1 MNADS
6 LRSQLA
12 ARARAPGFGP
22 DRARTLAQEV
32 GQELLAK
39 SRHVREPNFTE
50 LHPDDLEVLFD
61 AYDRRFLGG
70 LCRRALAPARLSFR
84 LSLKMTRT
92 GGTTTLYAPGK
103 GISHGGVEIA
113 VSSFLLFDGFD
124 PAEPDTSVAGL
135 RCANRLEAL
144 QRVFEHEMVHLVEY
158 VATGNSDCS
167 AKPFQEIAK
176 TLFGHREFTHKL
188 LTRRERAAR
197 QGIVVGTEVAF
208 DFRGTRLIGRV
219 NRVTKRA
226 TVLVPNSK
234 GTRYSDGVRYAKY
247 YVPLG
252 ALRPSETS
260 VGGERDELGE
270 SDTAGDPS
278 DADSGRE
285 PTPAPASASADLP
298 DPQRDLF
305 AG

>member
-1 MNADS
+1 MTANSLLNAYP
-6 LRSQLA
+6 LRRQLA

-22 DRARTLAQEV
+22 DQARTLLQEIR
-32 GQELLAK
+32 QELLTK
-39 SRHVREPNFTE
+39 STYVREPNFTE

-84 LSLKMTRT
+84 LSRKMTRT
-92 GGTTTLYAPGK
+92 GGTTTLYPASK
-103 GISHGGVEIA
+103 GRSGGVEIA

-124 PAEPDTSVAGL
+124 PADPDTSVAGL
-135 RCANRLEAL
+135 RCADRLEAL
-144 QRVFEHEMVHLVEY
+144 QRVFEHELVHFVEY

-188 LTRRERAAR
+188 VTRRERAAR

-208 DFRGTRLIGRV
+208 DFRGARLTGRV

-226 TVLVPNSK
+226 TVLVPDPK
-234 GTRYSDGVRYAKY
+234 GVRYSDGRRYAKY

-252 ALRPSETS
+252 ALEPPEAN
-260 VGGERDELGE
+260 VGGKPDE
-270 SDTAGDPS
+270 P
-278 DADSGRE
+278 RE
-285 PTPAPASASADLP
+285 PAESS
-298 DPQRDLF
+298 
-305 AG
+305 G